1 MNHSLKGINVKREEL
16 KKFGLQRIKSW
27 ELKKGEIEDG
37 GREMPSIEL
46 PVSEELIK
54 LKVQE
59 TLSTLLGA
67 KVWIRENDVR
77 LLSIKQELQS
87 QFEKS
92 GKSRFSEAELMDYVR
107 QYFRIRKA

>member
-1 MNHSLKGINVKREEL
+1 M
-16 KKFGLQRIKSW
+16 
-27 ELKKGEIEDG
+27 KGEIEDG
-37 GREMPSIEL
+37 GREMSSIEL

-77 LLSIKQELQS
+77 LLSIQQELRS

-92 GKSRFSEAELMDYVR
+92 GKNRISEAELVDYVR